1 MTTDAM
7 KVANRR
13 TTARSNVLNGD
24 AEQSAFYRWTVYQ
37 RGRFPD
43 LAMIYAIPNGAK
55 LSGSPGR
62 RAAQW
67 ARLEKEGVRKGI
79 PDYCLPVARGGFHGL
94 YIELKSGNGRAT
106 PEQREWCIEL
116 RQQGYRAEVCKGWQ
130 AAAAVVTEYM
140 TKEGT

>member
-1 MTTDAM
+1 MSASIQNR
-7 KVANRR
+7 ANVMR
-13 TTARSNVLNGD
+13 GD
-24 AEQSAFYRWTVYQ
+24 AEQAAFFQWSLVNRKKYP
-37 RGRFPD
+37 GLHLLF
-43 LAMIYAIPNGAK
+43 AIPNGAK
-55 LSGSPGR
+55 LAGTIQR

-67 ARLEKEGVRKGI
+67 ARLQKEGVRKGI

-94 YIELKSGNGRAT
+94 YIELKATEKAKAT